1 MTSQEAINQLEVAAG
16 QAHKAALT
24 IDNLLAAHDYQDV
37 AGLAARAGQALLE
50 AAVSLM
56 KSDDEAAFRSIDAA
70 EDLLDAFYDIVGG
83 DLDDEE

>member
-1 MTSQEAINQLEVAAG
+1 MTSGEAVNQLEAASQ

-37 AGLAARAGQALLE
+37 AGIAARAGQALLD
-50 AAVSLM
+50 AAAAFM

-70 EDLLDAFYDIVGG
+70 EDFLDALYDIVDGE
-83 DLDDEE
+83 LDDEE